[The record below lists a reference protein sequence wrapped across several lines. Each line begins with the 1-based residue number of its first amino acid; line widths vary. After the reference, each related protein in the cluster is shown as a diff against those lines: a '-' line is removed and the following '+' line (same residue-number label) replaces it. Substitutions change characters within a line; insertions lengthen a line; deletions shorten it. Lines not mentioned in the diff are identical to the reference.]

1 MEEIKERAGR
11 ETALQKGNREM
22 EMTENVQLTKEQNIM
37 ELLELLR
44 KNNMKEAAN
53 RIFEMAAY
61 VDVMEKKMDSVLEEL
76 VTVKDQLHKMEEREA
91 EKGLKQS
98 LKRAVSKLE
107 QDCQDIK
114 EKLSEV
120 KAEIKAK
127 AGEIVTAA
135 KQKGK
140 AALNRVSEFLG
151 IKKKLQNIRQNVQE
165 SIEDVDKTIGKIE
178 AFGKGMREAGQK
190 IANTFRTFADKPE
203 KEYGEK
209 KFSKIELI
217 KKPFQAK
224 RKLLSGIL
232 DCVDAAIEKTE
243 RLAADVKQYQTDKA
257 ERETGSIDNT
267 ETVSPIELARVAEPE
282 FQYGA
287 EAFEAHQKEAEK
299 TMIKDNTTKNVP
311 VKSGKSR

>member
-1 MEEIKERAGR
+1 MKR
-11 ETALQKGNREM
+11 EKKM
-22 EMTENVQLTKEQNIM
+22 EMIETMQLTKEQNLI

-53 RIFEMAAY
+53 SIFEMAAY

-76 VTVKDQLHKMEEREA
+76 VTVKDQLHKMEERET

-98 LKRAVSKLE
+98 LKRAVNKLE
-107 QDCQDIK
+107 QDCKAMK
-114 EKLSEV
+114 EKLFEV
-120 KAEIKAK
+120 KIEIKAK
-127 AGEIVTAA
+127 AGEIVTAV

-140 AALNRVSEFLG
+140 AALNKVSEFLG
-151 IKKKLQNIRQNVQE
+151 IKKKLQNIRQNVQK
-165 SIEDVDKTIGKIE
+165 SIEDVDKSIGKID
-178 AFGKGMREAGQK
+178 AFGTGMREAEQK

-209 KFSKIELI
+209 KFSKTELI

-232 DCVDAAIEKTE
+232 NCADAAIEKTE
-243 RLAADVKQYQTDKA
+243 RLAAEVKQYQMDKA
-257 ERETGSIDNT
+257 GQERGNAGSV
-267 ETVSPIELARVAEPE
+267 ETVNPVELASVAEPE

-287 EAFEAHQKEAEK
+287 EAFEAHQQKAEK
-299 TMIKDNTTKNVP
+299 TATKDKATKNEP
-311 VKSGKSR
+311 VKSGKSW

>member
-1 MEEIKERAGR
+1 MERD
-11 ETALQKGNREM
+11 NNM
-22 EMTENVQLTKEQNIM
+22 EMTENMQLTKEQNLM
-37 ELLELLR
+37 ELMELLR

-53 RIFEMAAY
+53 SIFEMAAY

-98 LKRAVSKLE
+98 LKRVVNKLE
-107 QDCQDIK
+107 QDCKDMK

-120 KAEIKAK
+120 KTGIKAK

-140 AALNRVSEFLG
+140 AALNKVAEFLG
-151 IKKKLQNIRQNVQE
+151 IKKKLENIRQNVQE
-165 SIEDVDKTIGKIE
+165 SIADVDKSIGKID
-178 AFGKGMREAGQK
+178 AFGTGMREAGQK

-203 KEYGEK
+203 KEYGDK
-209 KFSKIELI
+209 KFSKTELI

-232 DCVDAAIEKTE
+232 NCADAAIEKTE

-257 ERETGSIDNT
+257 ERETAGIGNA
-267 ETVSPIELARVAEPE
+267 EAVNPIELAVVAEPE

-287 EAFEAHQKEAEK
+287 EAFETHQKEAEK
-299 TMIKDNTTKNVP
+299 AMIRDSATKNMP

>member
-1 MEEIKERAGR
+1 MERD
-11 ETALQKGNREM
+11 NNM
-22 EMTENVQLTKEQNIM
+22 EMTENMQLTKEQNLM
-37 ELLELLR
+37 ELMELLR

-53 RIFEMAAY
+53 SIFEMAAY

-91 EKGLKQS
+91 EKGLKQT
-98 LKRAVSKLE
+98 LKRAVNKLE
-107 QDCQDIK
+107 QDCNAMK
-114 EKLSEV
+114 EKLFEV

-127 AGEIVTAA
+127 AGGIVTAA

-140 AALNRVSEFLG
+140 AALNKVAEFLV
-151 IKKKLQNIRQNVQE
+151 IKKKLEGIRQNVQE
-165 SIEDVDKTIGKIE
+165 SIADVDKSIGKID
-178 AFGKGMREAGQK
+178 AFGTGMREAGQK

-209 KFSKIELI
+209 KFSKTELI

-232 DCVDAAIEKTE
+232 NCADAAIEKTE
-243 RLAADVKQYQTDKA
+243 RLATEVKQYHTDKA
-257 ERETGSIDNT
+257 ERETAGVVSM
-267 ETVSPIELARVAEPE
+267 ETVSPMELAKVAEHE

-287 EAFEAHQKEAEK
+287 EAFEAHQKGTEK
-299 TMIKDNTTKNVP
+299 AMTNDKLTENVS
-311 VKSGKSR
+311 VKSRNKR

>member
-1 MEEIKERAGR
+1 
-11 ETALQKGNREM
+11 M
-22 EMTENVQLTKEQNIM
+22 EMTETMQLTKEQNVM

-53 RIFEMAAY
+53 SIFEMASY
-61 VDVMEKKMDSVLEEL
+61 VDVMEKKMDSVLQEL

-98 LKRAVSKLE
+98 LKRAVNKLE
-107 QDCQDIK
+107 QDCKAMK

-120 KAEIKAK
+120 KAEIRAK

-140 AALNRVSEFLG
+140 AALNKVAEFLG
-151 IKKKLQNIRQNVQE
+151 IKKKLEGIRQNVQA
-165 SIEDVDKTIGKIE
+165 SIEDVDKSIGKID
-178 AFGKGMREAGQK
+178 AFGTGMREAGQK

-209 KFSKIELI
+209 KFSKTELI

-232 DCVDAAIEKTE
+232 NCADAAIEKTE
-243 RLAADVKQYQTDKA
+243 QLAADVKKYQTDKA
-257 ERETGSIDNT
+257 ERETERAANMKA
-267 ETVSPIELARVAEPE
+267 VSPIELARVAEAE

-287 EAFEAHQKEAEK
+287 EAFEAYERGNTGKTEDNLSREASK
-299 TMIKDNTTKNVP
+299 PAAT
-311 VKSGKSR
+311 KSR

>member
-1 MEEIKERAGR
+1 
-11 ETALQKGNREM
+11 
-22 EMTENVQLTKEQNIM
+22 M
-37 ELLELLR
+37 ELLDLLR

-53 RIFEMAAY
+53 SVFEMAAY
-61 VDVMEKKMDSVLEEL
+61 VGVMEKKMDSVLQEL

-98 LKRAVSKLE
+98 IKRAVNKLE
-107 QDCQDIK
+107 QDCKAMK
-114 EKLSEV
+114 EKLFEV
-120 KAEIKAK
+120 KAEIKTK

-140 AALNRVSEFLG
+140 AALNKVAEFLG
-151 IKKKLQNIRQNVQE
+151 IKKKLEGIRQNVQE
-165 SIEDVDKTIGKIE
+165 SIADVDKSIGKIDT
-178 AFGKGMREAGQK
+178 FGRGMREAGQK

-209 KFSKIELI
+209 KFSKTELI

-232 DCVDAAIEKTE
+232 NCADAAIEKTE
-243 RLAADVKQYQTDKA
+243 QLAADVKKYQTDKA
-257 ERETGSIDNT
+257 EREMGSVDSMEVVNP
-267 ETVSPIELARVAEPE
+267 VELAAVAEPK

-287 EAFEAHQKEAEK
+287 EAFEAHQQETTKAMATDK
-299 TMIKDNTTKNVP
+299 ATKNVP
-311 VKSGKSR
+311 VKNGKSR

>member
-1 MEEIKERAGR
+1 
-11 ETALQKGNREM
+11 M
-22 EMTENVQLTKEQNIM
+22 EMTENMQLTKEQNLM
-37 ELLELLR
+37 ELMELLR

-53 RIFEMAAY
+53 SIFEMAAY

-76 VTVKDQLHKMEEREA
+76 GTVKDQLHKMEEREA

-98 LKRAVSKLE
+98 LKRAVNKLE
-107 QDCQDIK
+107 QDCKAMK
-114 EKLSEV
+114 EKLFEV
-120 KAEIKAK
+120 RTEIKAK

-140 AALNRVSEFLG
+140 AALNKVAEFVG
-151 IKKKLQNIRQNVQE
+151 IKKKLENIRQNVQE
-165 SIEDVDKTIGKIE
+165 SIADVDKSIGKID
-178 AFGKGMREAGQK
+178 AFGTGMREAGQK

-209 KFSKIELI
+209 KFSKTELI

-232 DCVDAAIEKTE
+232 NCADAVIEKTE

-257 ERETGSIDNT
+257 ERETGSIGNA
-267 ETVSPIELARVAEPE
+267 EAVNPVELAVVAEPE

-287 EAFEAHQKEAEK
+287 EAFEAHQQETAKAMTADK
-299 TMIKDNTTKNVP
+299 TTKNVP
-311 VKSGKSR
+311 VKNGKSR

>member
-1 MEEIKERAGR
+1 
-11 ETALQKGNREM
+11 M
-22 EMTENVQLTKEQNIM
+22 EMTANVELTKEKNLM
-37 ELLELLR
+37 ELLDLLR

-53 RIFEMAAY
+53 SIFEMAAY

-76 VTVKDQLHKMEEREA
+76 TTVKNQLHKMEEREA

-98 LKRAVSKLE
+98 LKRAVGKLE
-107 QDCQDIK
+107 QDCKAMK
-114 EKLSEV
+114 EKLFEV

-140 AALNRVSEFLG
+140 AALNKVAEFLG
-151 IKKKLQNIRQNVQE
+151 IKKKLEGIRQNVQE
-165 SIEDVDKTIGKIE
+165 SIADVDKSIGKID
-178 AFGKGMREAGQK
+178 AFGTGMREAGQK

-209 KFSKIELI
+209 KFSKTELI

-232 DCVDAAIEKTE
+232 NCADAAIEKTE
-243 RLAADVKQYQTDKA
+243 QLAADVKQYQTDKA
-257 ERETGSIDNT
+257 EREMGSVDSMEAVN
-267 ETVSPIELARVAEPE
+267 PAELARVAEPE

-287 EAFEAHQKEAEK
+287 EAFEAHQQETTKEMA
-299 TMIKDNTTKNVP
+299 KDKAAKNVP

>member
-1 MEEIKERAGR
+1 
-11 ETALQKGNREM
+11 M
-22 EMTENVQLTKEQNIM
+22 EMTANVELTKEKNLM
-37 ELLELLR
+37 ELLDLLR

-53 RIFEMAAY
+53 SIFEMAAY

-98 LKRAVSKLE
+98 LKRAVNKLE
-107 QDCQDIK
+107 QDCKAMK
-114 EKLSEV
+114 EKLFEV
-120 KAEIKAK
+120 KIEIKAK

-140 AALNRVSEFLG
+140 AALNRVAEFLG
-151 IKKKLQNIRQNVQE
+151 IKKKLEGIRQNVQE
-165 SIEDVDKTIGKIE
+165 SIADVDKSIGKID
-178 AFGKGMREAGQK
+178 AFGTGMREAGQK

-209 KFSKIELI
+209 KFSKTELI

-232 DCVDAAIEKTE
+232 NCADAAIEKTE
-243 RLAADVKQYQTDKA
+243 QLAADVKKYQTDKA
-257 ERETGSIDNT
+257 EREMGSVDSMEAVNP
-267 ETVSPIELARVAEPE
+267 VELAVVAEPE

-287 EAFEAHQKEAEK
+287 EAFEAHQQE
-299 TMIKDNTTKNVP
+299 TTKAMATDKATKSKP
-311 VKSGKSR
+311 VKNGKSR

>member
-1 MEEIKERAGR
+1 
-11 ETALQKGNREM
+11 M
-22 EMTENVQLTKEQNIM
+22 EMTANVELTKEKNLM
-37 ELLELLR
+37 ELLDLLR

-53 RIFEMAAY
+53 SIFEMAAY
-61 VDVMEKKMDSVLEEL
+61 VDVMEKKMDSVLDEFT
-76 VTVKDQLHKMEEREA
+76 TVKNQLHKMEEREA

-98 LKRAVSKLE
+98 LKRAVNKLE
-107 QDCQDIK
+107 QDCKAMK

-135 KQKGK
+135 KQKEK
-140 AALNRVSEFLG
+140 AALNRVTEFLG
-151 IKKKLQNIRQNVQE
+151 IKKKLEGIRQNVQE
-165 SIEDVDKTIGKIE
+165 SIADVDKSIGKID
-178 AFGKGMREAGQK
+178 AFGTGMREAGQK

-209 KFSKIELI
+209 KFSKTELI

-232 DCVDAAIEKTE
+232 NCADAAIEKTE
-243 RLAADVKQYQTDKA
+243 QLAADVKKYQTDKA
-257 ERETGSIDNT
+257 EREMGSVDNM
-267 ETVSPIELARVAEPE
+267 EAVNPVELAVVAEPE

-287 EAFEAHQKEAEK
+287 EAFEAHQQETTKAMTTDKE
-299 TMIKDNTTKNVP
+299 TKNVP
-311 VKSGKSR
+311 VKNGKSR

>member
-1 MEEIKERAGR
+1 MERD
-11 ETALQKGNREM
+11 NNM
-22 EMTENVQLTKEQNIM
+22 EMTENVQLTKEQNLM
-37 ELLELLR
+37 ELMELLR

-53 RIFEMAAY
+53 SIFEMAAY

-76 VTVKDQLHKMEEREA
+76 GTVKDQLHKMEEREA

-98 LKRAVSKLE
+98 LKRAVNKLE
-107 QDCQDIK
+107 QDCKAMK
-114 EKLSEV
+114 EKLFEV
-120 KAEIKAK
+120 KTEIKAK

-140 AALNRVSEFLG
+140 AALNKVAEFLG
-151 IKKKLQNIRQNVQE
+151 IKKKLENIRQNVQE
-165 SIEDVDKTIGKIE
+165 SIADVDKSIGKID
-178 AFGKGMREAGQK
+178 AFGTGMREAGQK
-190 IANTFRTFADKPE
+190 IANTFRTFSDKPE

-209 KFSKIELI
+209 KFSKTELI

-232 DCVDAAIEKTE
+232 NCVDAAIEKTE

-257 ERETGSIDNT
+257 ERETAGIGNA
-267 ETVSPIELARVAEPE
+267 EAVNPVELAVVAEPE

-287 EAFEAHQKEAEK
+287 EAFEAHQQETEK
-299 TMIKDNTTKNVP
+299 AMTTDKATKNVP
-311 VKSGKSR
+311 VKNGKSR

>member
-1 MEEIKERAGR
+1 MER
-11 ETALQKGNREM
+11 EKKM
-22 EMTENVQLTKEQNIM
+22 EMTENMQLTEEQNIM
-37 ELLELLR
+37 KLVELLR

-53 RIFEMAAY
+53 SIFEMAAY

-98 LKRAVSKLE
+98 LKRAVNKLE
-107 QDCQDIK
+107 QDCKAMK
-114 EKLSEV
+114 EKLFEV
-120 KAEIKAK
+120 KTEIKAK
-127 AGEIVTAA
+127 AGEIVTAV

-140 AALNRVSEFLG
+140 AALNKVSEFLG
-151 IKKKLQNIRQNVQE
+151 IKKKLENIRQNVQE
-165 SIEDVDKTIGKIE
+165 SIADVDKSIGKID

-209 KFSKIELI
+209 KFSKTELI

-232 DCVDAAIEKTE
+232 NCADAAIEKTE

-257 ERETGSIDNT
+257 ERETGSIDSMEVVNP
-267 ETVSPIELARVAEPE
+267 VELAVVAEPE

-287 EAFEAHQKEAEK
+287 EAFEAHQQETAKAMTTDK
-299 TMIKDNTTKNVP
+299 VTKNVS
-311 VKSGKSR
+311 VKSR

>member
-1 MEEIKERAGR
+1 
-11 ETALQKGNREM
+11 M
-22 EMTENVQLTKEQNIM
+22 EMTANVELTKEKNLM
-37 ELLELLR
+37 ELLDLLR

-53 RIFEMAAY
+53 SIFEMAAY

-76 VTVKDQLHKMEEREA
+76 TTVKNQLHKMEEREA

-98 LKRAVSKLE
+98 LKRAVNKLE
-107 QDCQDIK
+107 QDCKAMK
-114 EKLSEV
+114 EKLFEV

-140 AALNRVSEFLG
+140 AALNRVAEFLG
-151 IKKKLQNIRQNVQE
+151 IKKKLEGIRQNVQE
-165 SIEDVDKTIGKIE
+165 SIADVDKSIGKID
-178 AFGKGMREAGQK
+178 AFGTGMREAGQK
-190 IANTFRTFADKPE
+190 VANTFRTFADKPE

-209 KFSKIELI
+209 KFSKTELI

-232 DCVDAAIEKTE
+232 NCADAAIEKTE
-243 RLAADVKQYQTDKA
+243 QLAADVKQYQTDKA
-257 ERETGSIDNT
+257 EREMGSVDSMEAVN
-267 ETVSPIELARVAEPE
+267 PAELARVAEPE

-287 EAFEAHQKEAEK
+287 EAFEAHQQETTKEMA
-299 TMIKDNTTKNVP
+299 KDKAAKNVP

>member
-1 MEEIKERAGR
+1 MERD
-11 ETALQKGNREM
+11 NNM
-22 EMTENVQLTKEQNIM
+22 EMTENMQLTKEQNLM
-37 ELLELLR
+37 ELMELLR

-53 RIFEMAAY
+53 SIFEMAAY

-76 VTVKDQLHKMEEREA
+76 GTVKDQLHKMEEREA

-98 LKRAVSKLE
+98 LKRAVGKLE
-107 QDCQDIK
+107 QDCKAMK
-114 EKLSEV
+114 EKLFEV

-140 AALNRVSEFLG
+140 AALNKVAEFLG
-151 IKKKLQNIRQNVQE
+151 IKKKLENIRQNVQK
-165 SIEDVDKTIGKIE
+165 SITDVDKSIGKID
-178 AFGKGMREAGQK
+178 AFGTGMREAGQK

-209 KFSKIELI
+209 KFSKTELI

-232 DCVDAAIEKTE
+232 NCVDATIEKTE
-243 RLAADVKQYQTDKA
+243 KLAADVKQYQTDKA
-257 ERETGSIDNT
+257 EREMGSVDSMEAVNP
-267 ETVSPIELARVAEPE
+267 VELAVVAEPE

-287 EAFEAHQKEAEK
+287 EAFEAHQQETVKAMTNDK
-299 TMIKDNTTKNVP
+299 VAKNMP

>member
-1 MEEIKERAGR
+1 
-11 ETALQKGNREM
+11 M
-22 EMTENVQLTKEQNIM
+22 EMTANVELTKEKNLM
-37 ELLELLR
+37 ELLDLLR

-53 RIFEMAAY
+53 SIFEMAAY

-76 VTVKDQLHKMEEREA
+76 TTVKNQLHKMEEREA

-98 LKRAVSKLE
+98 LKRAVGKLE
-107 QDCQDIK
+107 QDCKAMK
-114 EKLSEV
+114 EKLFEV

-140 AALNRVSEFLG
+140 AALNRVAEFLG
-151 IKKKLQNIRQNVQE
+151 IKKKLEGIRQNVQE
-165 SIEDVDKTIGKIE
+165 SIADVDKSIGKID
-178 AFGKGMREAGQK
+178 AFGTGMREAGQK

-209 KFSKIELI
+209 KFSKTELI

-232 DCVDAAIEKTE
+232 NCADAAIEKTE
-243 RLAADVKQYQTDKA
+243 QLAADVKQYQTDKA
-257 ERETGSIDNT
+257 EREMGSVDSMEAVNP
-267 ETVSPIELARVAEPE
+267 VELAVVAEPE

-287 EAFEAHQKEAEK
+287 EAFEAHQQE
-299 TMIKDNTTKNVP
+299 TTKAMATDKATKSKP
-311 VKSGKSR
+311 VKNGKSR

>member
-1 MEEIKERAGR
+1 
-11 ETALQKGNREM
+11 
-22 EMTENVQLTKEQNIM
+22 MTETMQLTKEQSVM

-53 RIFEMAAY
+53 SIFEMASY
-61 VDVMEKKMDSVLEEL
+61 VDVMEKKMDSVLQEL

-98 LKRAVSKLE
+98 LKRAVNKLE
-107 QDCQDIK
+107 QDCKAMK
-114 EKLSEV
+114 EKLFEV
-120 KAEIKAK
+120 KTEIKAK

-140 AALNRVSEFLG
+140 AALNRVAEFLG
-151 IKKKLQNIRQNVQE
+151 IKKKLEGIRQNVQE
-165 SIEDVDKTIGKIE
+165 SIEDVDKSIGKID
-178 AFGKGMREAGQK
+178 AFGTGMREAGQK

-209 KFSKIELI
+209 KFSKTELI

-232 DCVDAAIEKTE
+232 NCADAAIAKTE
-243 RLAADVKQYQTDKA
+243 QLAAEVKQYQTDKA
-257 ERETGSIDNT
+257 ERETERAASM
-267 ETVSPIELARVAEPE
+267 EAVSPIELARVAEPE

-287 EAFEAHQKEAEK
+287 EAFEAYEK
-299 TMIKDNTTKNVP
+299 GNTGKTADNLPKAVSKPAAT
-311 VKSGKSR
+311 KSR

>member
-1 MEEIKERAGR
+1 
-11 ETALQKGNREM
+11 M
-22 EMTENVQLTKEQNIM
+22 EMTENVELTKEKNLT
-37 ELLELLR
+37 ELIDLLR
-44 KNNMKEAAN
+44 KNNMQEAAN
-53 RIFEMAAY
+53 NIFEMAAY
-61 VDVMEKKMDSVLEEL
+61 VDVMENKMNTVLKEL
-76 VTVKDQLHKMEEREA
+76 TAVKDQLHKMEEREA
-91 EKGLKQS
+91 EKGLKQT
-98 LKRAVSKLE
+98 LKRAVNKLE
-107 QDCQDIK
+107 EDCQAMK
-114 EKLSEV
+114 EKLLEV

-151 IKKKLQNIRQNVQE
+151 VKKMLQDFRRNVQE
-165 SIEDVDKTIGKIE
+165 SIDDVDKSIGKID

-209 KFSKIELI
+209 KFSKTELI

-232 DCVDAAIEKTE
+232 NCADAAIEKTE
-243 RLAADVKQYQTDKA
+243 QLAADVKQYQTDKA
-257 ERETGSIDNT
+257 ERETGSIGNM
-267 ETVSPIELARVAEPE
+267 EAVNPAELARVAEPE

-299 TMIKDNTTKNVP
+299 AMTKDNMIKNMP

>member
-1 MEEIKERAGR
+1 
-11 ETALQKGNREM
+11 M
-22 EMTENVQLTKEQNIM
+22 EMTENVELTKEKNLT
-37 ELLELLR
+37 ELIDLLR
-44 KNNMKEAAN
+44 KNNMQEAAN
-53 RIFEMAAY
+53 NIFEMAAY
-61 VDVMEKKMDSVLEEL
+61 VYVMEKKMDTVLEEL
-76 VTVKDQLHKMEEREA
+76 TAVKDQLHKMEEREA
-91 EKGLKQS
+91 EKGLKQT
-98 LKRAVSKLE
+98 LKRAVNKLE
-107 QDCQDIK
+107 EDCQAMK
-114 EKLSEV
+114 EKLLEV

-165 SIEDVDKTIGKIE
+165 SIDDVDKSIGKID

-190 IANTFRTFADKPE
+190 IANTFRTFADKTE

-209 KFSKIELI
+209 KFSKTELI

-232 DCVDAAIEKTE
+232 NCADAAIEKTE
-243 RLAADVKQYQTDKA
+243 QLAADVRQYQTDKA
-257 ERETGSIDNT
+257 EREAGSIGNM
-267 ETVSPIELARVAEPE
+267 EAVNPAELARVAEPE

-299 TMIKDNTTKNVP
+299 AVAKDSVTKNVP

>member
-1 MEEIKERAGR
+1 MEK
-11 ETALQKGNREM
+11 TA
-22 EMTENVQLTKEQNIM
+22 NVELTKEKNLM
-37 ELLELLR
+37 ELLDLLR

-53 RIFEMAAY
+53 SVFEMAAY
-61 VDVMEKKMDSVLEEL
+61 VGVMEKKMDSVLQEL

-98 LKRAVSKLE
+98 IKRAVNKLE
-107 QDCQDIK
+107 QDCKAMK
-114 EKLSEV
+114 EKLFEV
-120 KAEIKAK
+120 KAELKAR

-140 AALNRVSEFLG
+140 AALNRVAEFLG
-151 IKKKLQNIRQNVQE
+151 IKKKLEGIRQNVQE
-165 SIEDVDKTIGKIE
+165 SIADVDKSIGKID
-178 AFGKGMREAGQK
+178 AFGAGMREAGQK

-209 KFSKIELI
+209 KFSKTELI

-232 DCVDAAIEKTE
+232 NCADAAIQKTE
-243 RLAADVKQYQTDKA
+243 QLAADVKKYQTDKA
-257 ERETGSIDNT
+257 EQEMGSVESREPVN
-267 ETVSPIELARVAEPE
+267 PAELAVVAEPE

-287 EAFEAHQKEAEK
+287 EAFEAHQQE
-299 TMIKDNTTKNVP
+299 TTKAMATDKVTKNEP
-311 VKSGKSR
+311 VKNGKSR

>member
-1 MEEIKERAGR
+1 
-11 ETALQKGNREM
+11 M
-22 EMTENVQLTKEQNIM
+22 EMTANVELTKEKNLM
-37 ELLELLR
+37 ELLDLLR

-53 RIFEMAAY
+53 SIFEMAAY

-98 LKRAVSKLE
+98 LKRAVNKLE
-107 QDCQDIK
+107 QDCRAMK
-114 EKLSEV
+114 EKLFEV

-140 AALNRVSEFLG
+140 AALNRVAEFLG
-151 IKKKLQNIRQNVQE
+151 IKKKLEGIRQNVQE
-165 SIEDVDKTIGKIE
+165 SIADVDKSIGKID
-178 AFGKGMREAGQK
+178 AFGTGMREAGQK

-209 KFSKIELI
+209 KFSKTELI

-232 DCVDAAIEKTE
+232 NCADAAIEKTE
-243 RLAADVKQYQTDKA
+243 QLAADVKKYQTDKA
-257 ERETGSIDNT
+257 EREMGSVDSMEAVNP
-267 ETVSPIELARVAEPE
+267 VELAVVAEPE

-287 EAFEAHQKEAEK
+287 EAFEAHQQE
-299 TMIKDNTTKNVP
+299 TTKAMATDKATKSKP
-311 VKSGKSR
+311 VKNGKSR